1 MLVYEGPLRSLC
13 LHLQHTVPKNEKV
26 TEERLA
32 TPNQN
37 KSICYYKLL
46 VTDSEGVSLLPR
58 YGRPPGVEPHL
69 VRQRFGH
76 GQQDEADVG
85 QSDQCGHQ
93 NHQVVSVP
101 GRQVRTDGRTRH
113 QACCESRGHLVGE
126 GGSGGEK
133 MGRLILEDGKHSK
146 GCTLFVLK
154 PVV

>member
-1 MLVYEGPLRSLC
+1 MLLYEGPLRSLC

-26 TEERLA
+26 TEKRLA

-46 VTDSEGVSLLPR
+46 VTDSEGVGLLPR

-69 VRQRFGH
+69 VRQRLGH

-101 GRQVRTDGRTRH
+101 GRQVRPDGRTRH
-113 QACCESRGHLVGE
+113 QARCESCRHLGGVARREGDEKTNFRGW
-126 GGSGGEK
+126 
-133 MGRLILEDGKHSK
+133 
-146 GCTLFVLK
+146 K
-154 PVV
+154 PQ